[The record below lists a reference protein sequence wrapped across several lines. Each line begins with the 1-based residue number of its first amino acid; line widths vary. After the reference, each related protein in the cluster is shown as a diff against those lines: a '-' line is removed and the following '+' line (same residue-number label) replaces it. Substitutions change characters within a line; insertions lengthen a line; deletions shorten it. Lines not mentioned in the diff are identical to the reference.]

1 MSEEVVIGRRY
12 TLVIPKK
19 AREELN
25 LKEGQRVMVRVEDG
39 RIILEPFPWDPY
51 RVLEEIVTE
60 PYEESKDEAKAEE
73 WLKKHANR

>member
-1 MSEEVVIGRRY
+1 M
-12 TLVIPKK
+12 IPKK

-25 LKEGQRVMVRVEDG
+25 LKEGQRVIVRVEDG

-51 RVLEEIVTE
+51 RVLEEIIAE

-73 WLKKHANR
+73 WLKSHASR

>member
-19 AREELN
+19 AREELD
-25 LKEGQRVMVRVEDG
+25 LREGQRVMVRVEDG

-51 RVLEEIVTE
+51 SVLGELIRE
-60 PYEESKDEAKAEE
+60 PYEESRDEAKAEE